1 MGQTFREKTVE
12 ELLLRQPSENS
23 ALAFLSAVIKQ
34 NGEITILRKRENV
47 VISMDSYQEAAY
59 VVDALKSI
67 YPAEFEINADE
78 IKSGSKKG
86 QRAMS
91 VAIPMGFSRQT
102 LADTKIV
109 SDNFVGFE
117 CGVPDEF
124 VRDDEMRKEY
134 LRGLYLACGG
144 IYVPTMTD
152 DGEKRDGYH
161 LEFRFE
167 DEDRAT
173 AIQEFLTLF
182 GVNAKMSERGIM
194 SLVYMKGK
202 DEILKLLQAMELFD
216 SVMELKRIIDERETA
231 NSLNRAVICETANL
245 DKTFAAASKQLLA
258 IGLIEEEIGLD
269 KLSPTLRETASVR
282 LEYRQASMQELA
294 DILGVTKN
302 CLNHRLR
309 KIVEIADGLENQ

>member
-12 ELLLRQPSENS
+12 ELLLKQPSTKS
-23 ALAFLSAVIKQ
+23 ALAFLSAVAKQ

-59 VVDALKSI
+59 VVETLKSI
-67 YPAEFEINADE
+67 YPTEFEISADE

-91 VAIPMGFSRQT
+91 VSIPMGFTRQA
-102 LADTKIV
+102 LADMKIV
-109 SDNFVGFE
+109 GDDFVGFE
-117 CGVPDEF
+117 CGVPESF
-124 VRDDEMRKEY
+124 VVDAEMRKEY

-161 LEFRFE
+161 LEFRFD

-173 AIQEFLTLF
+173 DIQEFLSLF
-182 GVNAKMSERGIM
+182 GVSAKISERGVM
-194 SLVYMKGK
+194 TLVYLKDK
-202 DEILKLLQAMELFD
+202 DEILKLLSAMDLYD

-258 IGLIEEEIGLD
+258 IGLIEEEMGLE

-282 LEYRQASMQELA
+282 LEYRQASLQELA

-309 KIVEIADGLENQ
+309 KIVEIADGLNGD